1 MKRLP
6 RSLRGPTSKYDLF
19 WHAFS
24 ANICDRKVREDDEMD
39 VEEDEELVGFAR
51 FSGFEMRRVAASP
64 VSMEPYMCLLH
75 WYCI

>member
-1 MKRLP
+1 MFVSSCGAGAARAPSP
-6 RSLRGPTSKYDLF
+6 RARSAVITESLM
-19 WHAFS
+19 
-24 ANICDRKVREDDEMD
+24 MD